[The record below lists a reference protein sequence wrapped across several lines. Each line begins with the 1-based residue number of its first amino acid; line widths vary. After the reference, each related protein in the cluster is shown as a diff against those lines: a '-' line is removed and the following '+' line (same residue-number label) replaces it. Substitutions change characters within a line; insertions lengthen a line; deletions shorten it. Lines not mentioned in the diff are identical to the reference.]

1 MDDDTREMRT
11 REMAI
16 RDGKTAEITPRE
28 IEDDGTETSASYI
41 DTGSHDG
48 DTVEI
53 VQELPEAPLPE
64 PARRAIHRLQNF
76 AMAGDKQELVLA
88 RRLPVDEHPV
98 STYLAGLAESSRR
111 PMRTNLE
118 TIAHFV
124 SGGRAKAMEL
134 AWWKL
139 RYQHTSLVR
148 STLAETYA
156 PATANLMLSAMRGVL
171 KACFRLGYMS
181 ADDLQRAADVPP
193 VRGSRLPP
201 GRAIERGELYD
212 LFRICYTDD
221 KKSRGARDAAIFALL
236 YVCGLRRSEVV
247 SLDLADYDPDTL
259 EVKVRGK
266 GNKERINYAEG
277 GADRAINLWIGLRGD
292 MEGALLLPVN
302 KGGRI
307 VYEREDADGVKV
319 AARMSDQAIYD
330 VVRRRQREA
339 GVKKLSP
346 HDFRKTFI
354 GDLLDAIGDLSAA
367 QQLAG
372 HADPGTT
379 ARYDRRGERAK
390 RKAASHLH
398 VPYFGDDEGPE
409 SRRYSSGGTDSS
421 G

>member
-1 MDDDTREMRT
+1 MDDETREMRR
-11 REMAI
+11 RE
-16 RDGKTAEITPRE
+16 TAVRKDEGPKIETQE
-28 IEDDGTETSASYI
+28 IEVLDANSEDAEVSASYI
-41 DTGSHDG
+41 DIGSCE
-48 DTVEI
+48 TVEA
-53 VQELPEAPLPE
+53 VPKPPDTAHLPE
-64 PARRAIHRLQNF
+64 PARRKAHRLQNF

-88 RRLPVDEHPV
+88 RRLPIDENPV
-98 STYLAGLAESSRR
+98 SAYLAGLAESSRR

-118 TIAHFV
+118 TVAHFV
-124 SGGRAKAMEL
+124 SGGRANAMEL

-139 RYQHTSLVR
+139 RYQHTTLIR
-148 STLAETYA
+148 STLAETYS
-156 PATANLMLSAMRGVL
+156 PDTANLMLSAVRGVL

-181 ADDLQRAADVPP
+181 ADDLQRASDVPP

-201 GRAIERGELYD
+201 GRSIERGELYD
-212 LFRICYTDD
+212 LFRCCYRDN
-221 KKSRGARDAAIFALL
+221 KKARGARDAAIFALL

-247 SLDLADYDPDTL
+247 SLDLADYDPQTL
-259 EVKVRGK
+259 EVRVRGK
-266 GNKERINYAEG
+266 GNKERLGYAEG
-277 GADRAINLWIGLRGD
+277 GADRAINAWVHLRGD
-292 MEGALLLPVN
+292 SEGALLLPVN

-307 VYEREDADGVKV
+307 IYEREDRDGVRTP
-319 AARMSDQAIYD
+319 ARMSDQAIYD

-372 HADPGTT
+372 HADPRTT

-398 VPYFGDDEGPE
+398 VPYFEDKG
-409 SRRYSSGGTDSS
+409 
-421 G
+421 

>member
-1 MDDDTREMRT
+1 MEGLIGMDDDIREMRT
-11 REMAI
+11 REMAG
-16 RDGKTAEITPRE
+16 RGDETAEITTRE
-28 IEDDGTETSASYI
+28 FEALGSEHDGTQISASYI

-48 DTVEI
+48 GTVEI
-53 VQELPEAPLPE
+53 VQEPPEAPLPE

-76 AMAGDKQELVLA
+76 AMAGDKQELMLA
-88 RRLPVDEHPV
+88 RRLSVDENPV
-98 STYLAGLAESSRR
+98 SAYLAGLAESSRR

-134 AWWKL
+134 AWWRL

-212 LFRICYTDD
+212 LFRICYTAN
-221 KKSRGARDAAIFALL
+221 KKARGTRDAAIFALL

-277 GADRAINLWIGLRGD
+277 GADRAINQWISLRGD
-292 MEGALLLPVN
+292 AEGALLLPVN

-307 VYEREDADGVKV
+307 IYEREDRDGVKIP
-319 AARMSDQAIYD
+319 ARMSDQAIYD
-330 VVRRRQREA
+330 VVRRRQKEA

-398 VPYFGDDEGPE
+398 VPFFEDEDRKG
-409 SRRYSSGGTDSS
+409 
-421 G
+421 

>member
-1 MDDDTREMRT
+1 MDDDSREMRT
-11 REMAI
+11 RQMAG
-16 RDGKTAEITPRE
+16 REGETAEIATQELE
-28 IEDDGTETSASYI
+28 ILELEHDGTKAFASYI
-41 DTGSHDG
+41 DIESTEALESVPDMPS
-48 DTVEI
+48 
-53 VQELPEAPLPE
+53 LPSAPPE
-64 PARRAIHRLQNF
+64 SARRSVHRLQHF
-76 AMAGDKQELVLA
+76 AMAGDKRELMLA
-88 RRLPVDEHPV
+88 KRLPIDQNPV
-98 STYLAGLAESSRR
+98 SAYLAGLAESSRR

-118 TIAHFV
+118 TVAYFV
-124 SGGRAKAMEL
+124 SGGRASAMEL
-134 AWWKL
+134 AWWRL
-139 RYQHTSLVR
+139 RYQHMTLIR

-181 ADDLQRAADVPP
+181 ADDLQRASDVPP

-212 LFRICYTDD
+212 LFRICYMDS
-221 KKSRGARDAAIFALL
+221 KKARGARDAAIFSLL
-236 YVCGLRRSEVV
+236 YVCGLRRSEAV
-247 SLDLADYDPDTL
+247 SLDLADYNPDTL
-259 EVKVRGK
+259 EVRVRGK

-277 GADRAINLWIGLRGD
+277 GADRAINLWISLRGD
-292 MEGALLLPVN
+292 AEGALLLPVN

-307 VYEREDADGVKV
+307 IYEREDPGGEGHP
-319 AARMSDQAIYD
+319 ARMSDQAIYD
-330 VVRRRQREA
+330 VVRRRQKEA

-398 VPYFGDDEGPE
+398 VPYFGDDAGFK
-409 SRRYSSGGTDSS
+409 S
-421 G
+421 

>member
-1 MDDDTREMRT
+1 MDNATREMWT
-11 REMAI
+11 REVSADKDDTGEI
-16 RDGKTAEITPRE
+16 KTKAVEQE
-28 IEDDGTETSASYI
+28 NDHADFSASYM
-41 DTGSHDG
+41 DMGSRG
-48 DTVEI
+48 ETS
-53 VQELPEAPLPE
+53 EAVLEMADATALTLALPE
-64 PARRAIHRLQNF
+64 PVRRAAHRLERF
-76 AMAGDKQELVLA
+76 AMAGNKQRLVLA
-88 RRLPVDEHPV
+88 RRLPVEENPV
-98 STYLAGLAESSRR
+98 SAYLAGLAESSRR
-111 PMRTNLE
+111 PMRANLE

-139 RYQHTSLVR
+139 RYQHMMLVR

-156 PATANLMLSAMRGVL
+156 PATANLMLSAVRGVL
-171 KACFRLGYMS
+171 KACFRLGYMN

-201 GRAIERGELYD
+201 GRSIERGELYD
-212 LFRICYTDD
+212 LFRVCYTDN
-221 KKSRGARDAAIFALL
+221 KKARGARDAAIFALL

-247 SLDLADYDPDTL
+247 SLDVADYEPDTL
-259 EVKVRGK
+259 EVRVWGK
-266 GNKERINYAEG
+266 GNKQRINYAEG
-277 GADRAINLWIGLRGD
+277 GADRAINAWVDLRGSS
-292 MEGALLLPVN
+292 EGALLLPVN

-307 VYEREDADGVKV
+307 IHEREEAKLDTHRLP
-319 AARMSDQAIYD
+319 ARMSDQAIYD
-330 VVRRRQREA
+330 VVRRRQKEA

-354 GDLLDAIGDLSAA
+354 GDLLDAIGDLSVA

-398 VPYFGDDEGPE
+398 VPYFDENG
-409 SRRYSSGGTDSS
+409 
-421 G
+421 